1 MTLEVICKELKN
13 WFTKD
18 EDKNFDT
25 FTISGGIISPSDFLL
40 PNQYFRIVGSV
51 FNDGVYQFKDANTAI
66 EGLTDETITDGAVW
80 TMSIPKSVI
89 EGLTTLNQ
97 WIDANKET
105 LDSPYTSESFGGY
118 SYSKSTGGN
127 NATESKGNVTLNQ
140 KINELFGRYRK
151 AREL

>member
-1 MTLEVICKELKN
+1 MTLESICKELKN

-51 FNDGVYQFKDANTAI
+51 FNDGVYQFISPNTAI